1 MKFIKLLLNLACTA
15 LALQMP
21 CVFAQTSAT
30 DNPFVGGYRRGS
42 VDTMTELFILEDKTF
57 CFAFTGGSADLAYA
71 GRWKMQG
78 DSIVLEEIKRDVPMF
93 PIAASKNVELTQGR
107 RVRFTGRGLSGDSTI
122 IFGTS
127 TNGELPADMKPVLS
141 PDHNGYAS
149 RYTVPISTDPKTS
162 IFVGFAVQE
171 PSGETQK
178 PPVYK
183 ITQYK
188 LDDSNFNTYTVNFNR
203 DGAKPALRFEGI
215 LKDGKLYIR
224 GSDTGSYGEK
234 RPISDKLLPMV
245 KERCINPVL
254 EQKPLEPLRTSTWLK
269 PARELEATLNMQ
281 DKAPMFSVD
290 HKED

>member
-1 MKFIKLLLNLACTA
+1 MKLIKRLPNLTCIA

-21 CVFAQTSAT
+21 CVFAQTVAT

-42 VDTMTELFILEDKTF
+42 VDSVTELFILADKTF

-78 DSIVLEEIKRDVPMF
+78 DSIVLEETKRDVPMF
-93 PIAASKNVELTQGR
+93 PVAASKNTELTEGR
-107 RVRFTGRGLSGDSTI
+107 RLRFTGRGLSGDSTI

-149 RYTVPISTDPKTS
+149 RYTVPISTDLKTS
-162 IFVGFAVQE
+162 VFFGFAARE
-171 PSGETQK
+171 PSGETMG
-178 PPVYK
+178 PLVYK
-183 ITQYK
+183 VTQYN
-188 LDDSNFNTYTVNFNR
+188 LDDANFNTYTINFNR
-203 DGAKPALRFEGI
+203 DGAKPALQFEGV
-215 LKDGKLYIR
+215 LKDGKLYMR

-234 RPISDKLLPMV
+234 RPISDKLMPMV

-254 EQKPLEPLRTSTWLK
+254 EKRPLEPLKTSTWLK
-269 PARELEATLNMQ
+269 PARELDTTLNMQ
-281 DKAPMFSVD
+281 GKAPMFAIGHS
-290 HKED
+290 ED